1 MKLTFSRALT
11 STTVLVS
18 RAMRLSLMD
27 LATSCGV
34 LGLETLKNENDMM
47 IMIASLSLSLYPLS
61 PCRCWD
67 EKEMLLLDAVLL
79 LLFLLRFQLLV
90 GLIMIYVSPS
100 STIMNQ
106 IIKEIAISIASY
118 SGRVIFY
125 FLSIFV
131 SFPFLQLG
139 LNYRP

>member
-47 IMIASLSLSLYPLS
+47 IMIASLSLSLPLS

-118 SGRVIFY
+118 SGRVNFY